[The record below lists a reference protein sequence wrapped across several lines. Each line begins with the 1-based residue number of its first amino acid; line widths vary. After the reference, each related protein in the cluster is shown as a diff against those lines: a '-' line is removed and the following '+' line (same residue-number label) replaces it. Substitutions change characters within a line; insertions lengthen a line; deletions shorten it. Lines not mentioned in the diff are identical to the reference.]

1 MHAPPAGKDI
11 DMTST
16 NLPTRPGPIFNGTI
30 IRYFTD
36 IRMGTIKGD
45 SGESYTFQGA
55 EWKAEGEP
63 AVDQRVSFELEGL
76 RAVKISPEK

>member
-1 MHAPPAGKDI
+1 MTPINTPKQPDPAFK
-11 DMTST
+11 
-16 NLPTRPGPIFNGTI
+16 GTI
-30 IRYFTD
+30 IRYFAD

-63 AVDQRVSFELEGL
+63 KVDQRVSFQLEGL
-76 RAVKISPEK
+76 RAVNILPAE